1 MIEMNA
7 SIHMRRYRP
16 EDLEETVAVW
26 RASRDS
32 DPYVASLH
40 RHYTLQQETAFF
52 RDMVA
57 AQHDVWLA
65 ETGGRIVALLAIKD
79 DYVDRFYVAADLQR
93 QGIGAALL
101 EKARGLSPSRLRL
114 HTHVQNTRAR
124 AFYEKHGFK
133 AIRFGVS
140 PPPESEPDVEY
151 CWQQEPVM
159 TPPQYPSG
167 PFEPEEHYSRQRRDE
182 FIAAINGAPAALRQ
196 AVSGLSEQQLDTR
209 YKNWTIRQIVHHVSD
224 SHVHSYIRFKWTLTE
239 DRPTIKAY
247 DEGRWAALDDAR
259 AGDVRSP
266 LALLDGLH
274 ACWVDLLRGMSDE
287 QFARAFV
294 HPETGLTVTLSA
306 ALPYYAW
313 HGRHHTGQ
321 IAWLRNQNG
330 W

>member
-1 MIEMNA
+1 MNDG
-7 SIHMRRYRP
+7 IRIRRYRP

-40 RHYTLQQETAFF
+40 HHYTLPEETAFF
-52 RDMVA
+52 RDKVA
-57 AQHDVWLA
+57 AQHNVWLA
-65 ETGGRIVALLAIKD
+65 ETDGRIVGLLAIKD

-101 EKARGLSPSRLRL
+101 EKARELSPSGLRL
-114 HTHVQNTRAR
+114 HTHVKNTSAR

-133 AIRFGVS
+133 AVRFGVS

-151 CWQQEPVM
+151 RWLQEGVM
-159 TPPQYPSG
+159 TAPQYPAG
-167 PFEPEEHYSRQRRDE
+167 PYEPEEDSGHERRLE
-182 FIAAINGAPAALRQ
+182 FIAAIEGAPAALQQ
-196 AVSGLSEQQLDTR
+196 AVSGLSEQRLDTR
-209 YKNWTIRQIVHHVSD
+209 YKHWTIRQIVHHVTD
-224 SHVHSYIRFKWTLTE
+224 SHVNSYIRFKWTLTE

-259 AGDVRSP
+259 TGDVRSP

-274 ACWVDLLRGMSDE
+274 ACWVYLLRRMSDE

-294 HPETGLTVTLSA
+294 HPETGQTVTLSA

-321 IAWLRNQNG
+321 ITWLRTQNG

>member
-1 MIEMNA
+1 MNDG
-7 SIHMRRYRP
+7 IRIRRYRP

-40 RHYTLQQETAFF
+40 HHYTLPEETAFF
-52 RDMVA
+52 RDKVA
-57 AQHDVWLA
+57 AQHNVWLA
-65 ETGGRIVALLAIKD
+65 ETDGRIVGLLAIKD

-101 EKARGLSPSRLRL
+101 EKARELSRSRLRL
-114 HTHVQNTRAR
+114 HTHVKNTSAR
-124 AFYEKHGFK
+124 AFYEKHGFQ
-133 AIRFGVS
+133 AVRFGVS

-151 CWQQEPVM
+151 CWLQEGLM
-159 TPPQYPSG
+159 TAPQYPAG
-167 PFEPEEHYSRQRRDE
+167 PYEPEEDYGRERRDE
-182 FIAAINGAPAALRQ
+182 LIAEIEHAPAALRQ
-196 AVSGLSEQQLDTR
+196 AVTELSEAQLDTR
-209 YKNWTIRQIVHHVSD
+209 YRNWTIRQIVHHVSD

-259 AGDVRSP
+259 TGDVRSP
-266 LALLDGLH
+266 LVLLGGLH
-274 ACWVDLLRGMSDE
+274 ACWVDLLRRMSDE
-287 QFARAFV
+287 QYARAFV
-294 HPETGLTVTLSA
+294 HPETGQTVTLSA
-306 ALPYYAW
+306 ALPHYAG

-321 IAWLRNQNG
+321 ITWLRTQNG